1 MALKL
6 ITPASVLP
14 VSLAE
19 AKLACRFDATDLD
32 SDITDMIVD
41 AAALTAHEGGKEL
54 TQRTFEV
61 TFDAFPDAVELT
73 RIPVASITSVKYVDA
88 AGVLQT
94 LDPSAYALDNADD
107 NGFAYV
113 VPAYGTEWPATRDE
127 INAVRV
133 RYVAG
138 YATAAD
144 LPSHLKRQVKIFVAM
159 MLDDP
164 TIMGDR
170 IQMIDKVYAL

>member
-6 ITPASVLP
+6 ITAASVLP

-19 AKLACRFDATDLD
+19 AKLACRFDGSELD
-32 SDITDMIVD
+32 SDITEMIVD
-41 AAALTAHEGGKEL
+41 AANLTAHEGGKEL

-61 TFDAFPDAVELT
+61 SWDAFPDAVELT
-73 RIPVASITSVKYVDA
+73 RIPVASITSVKYVDT

-138 YATAAD
+138 YADAASV
-144 LPSHLKRQVKIFVAM
+144 PSHLKRQVKIFVAM
-159 MLDDP
+159 MLDDAS
-164 TIMGDR
+164 IMADR
-170 IQMIDKVYAL
+170 IQAIEKVYAL